1 MVIESQPQSSEVG
14 SYNGLSNMA
23 VSKHFTGRQ
32 TATEGRNGGLNVESV
47 DAATSGHPYVGINE
61 T

>member
-1 MVIESQPQSSEVG
+1 
-14 SYNGLSNMA
+14 MA

-32 TATEGRNGGLNVESV
+32 TATEGRNGGLNDESV